1 MLLGITL
8 PDALTN
14 IKRCIVQLIKV
25 VDAVIKVDRYLLPC
39 HKAEVPFLKERLV
52 FCVLNPLYESNNVTL
67 QIHQRIYVA
76 VDFCLQVYDFAYS
89 ISHSGSAAIRITG
102 HIRERRRAFGCQFI

>member
-25 VDAVIKVDRYLLPC
+25 VDAVIKVDCYLLPC
-39 HKAEVPFLKERLV
+39 HEAEIPFFQQCLKLGV
-52 FCVLNPLYESNNVTL
+52 V
-67 QIHQRIYVA
+67 
-76 VDFCLQVYDFAYS
+76 
-89 ISHSGSAAIRITG
+89 
-102 HIRERRRAFGCQFI
+102 